1 MEANAA
7 RVFLTGIPGVGKST
21 VIRRVVDE
29 LENRGF
35 SVGGML
41 TSEVRTPEGVRKGF
55 EILDLQ
61 TQRRGI
67 LASVDS
73 VGGPRVGKY
82 RVNLI
87 DLDGV
92 GASAISAA
100 VKTVD
105 IVVVDEIGSME
116 LHSAAFKQ
124 ALREALASSRVVI
137 GTIHRSARDPIL
149 EELRR
154 NPKVTILEV
163 TAENRSNLHARVLAE
178 LQSRQPRR
186 ENG

>member
-1 MEANAA
+1 MKENPA
-7 RVFLTGIPGVGKST
+7 RVFLTGVPGVGKST
-21 VIRRVVDE
+21 VIRRLVDE

-41 TSEVRTPEGVRKGF
+41 TSEIRTPEGVRKGF

-61 TQRRGI
+61 TRRRGI

-82 RVNLI
+82 RVNLM

-92 GASAISAA
+92 GALAITTA
-100 VKTVD
+100 VKTAD
-105 IVVVDEIGSME
+105 IVVVDEIGPME
-116 LHSAAFKQ
+116 LHSTVFKQ
-124 ALREALASSRVVI
+124 ALREALASRRVVV
-137 GTIHRSARDPIL
+137 GTIHRSARDPVL

-163 TAENRSNLHARVLAE
+163 TTENRSNLHARVLAE
-178 LQSRQPRR
+178 LQSRQPRS